1 MFLVYE
7 SKTLCSL
14 EFKLFRII
22 SRNQRC
28 SLRQG
33 RILSPHLFK
42 VYMDTLSTELN
53 NINIGCC
60 IDEKLINHLIY
71 ADDIVLFAP
80 SAKGLQCL
88 INICFNYGNLHN
100 ITFNESKTV
109 GMHIESIYI
118 SGKV

>member
-1 MFLVYE
+1 
-7 SKTLCSL
+7 
-14 EFKLFRII
+14 
-22 SRNQRC
+22 
-28 SLRQG
+28 
-33 RILSPHLFK
+33 
-42 VYMDTLSTELN
+42 MDTLSTELN

-109 GMHIESIYI
+109 GMHIESIYM

>member
-1 MFLVYE
+1 MCL
-7 SKTLCSL
+7 L

-33 RILSPHLFK
+33 RILSPHLFN
-42 VYMDTLSTELN
+42 VYMDNLSIELN

-60 IDEKLINHLIY
+60 IDGKIINHLMY

-80 SAKGLQCL
+80 SVKG
-88 INICFNYGNLHN
+88 
-100 ITFNESKTV
+100 
-109 GMHIESIYI
+109 
-118 SGKV
+118 